1 MMKFKITL
9 IGFLLF
15 SITNLA
21 AAPLEFLTKTLVPE
35 TGFYTTTTAF
45 INDFTTTGSLDDSVD
60 RNVPLGFS
68 FPFGGTNY
76 TTVNI
81 VSNGFL
87 RFTTLND
94 TYFNNSTLT
103 NIDATMPHAIFP
115 YWDDLNPATGGN
127 IRYSTLG
134 SAPNRRFVTTW
145 TNVPHYNVSGSYSF
159 QVVLYENGSIRFR
172 YDASSDANG
181 SSNGGAT
188 IGVIENDT
196 KFDQHSFNTAINATQ
211 DILYSP
217 PPLHPAVT
225 PNCASPSPQLAL
237 TTYNKSGYNHPN
249 NHAQF
254 NTLVT
259 NYAIPLKIF
268 GSGLINNINTP
279 SNSNNNPYGTD
290 SNYLSIIK
298 GYIYA
303 PQNGIYKFGVD
314 GDDAIEVIIDGTVV
328 SGWYGGHGKA
338 NTAQNIANINLAA
351 GYHTIEYR
359 HEEVNG
365 GDNYYLYWKTPSQS
379 SLSIVPS
386 NRLFHCPY
394 TAHVSLSKTSV
405 TLSDPING
413 GANPKAIPGAI
424 IEYTLTAKN
433 SGSAP
438 ADNSI
443 IRDSLNTLITTQ
455 QYAIWAGGFLTIQTP
470 NLYGGAKTTIT
481 DNADSDEGQFINS
494 AGNREVIVNCG
505 TLATGQECVV
515 TYRIIVN

>member
-1 MMKFKITL
+1 MMKFKISL
-9 IGFLLF
+9 IGFILF
-15 SITNLA
+15 IVNNLV
-21 AAPLEFLTKTLVPE
+21 AAPLDFLTKSLVPE
-35 TGFYTTTTAF
+35 TGFDTTTTAF
-45 INDFTTTGSLDDSVD
+45 VRDFTTTNSLDDSVD

-68 FPFGGTNY
+68 FPFGGANY

-81 VSNGFL
+81 VSNGYL
-87 RFTTLND
+87 RFTTLNN
-94 TYFNNSTLT
+94 TYYNNGTLT

-115 YWDDLNPATGGN
+115 YWDDLNPSTGGN

-145 TNVPHYNVSGSYSF
+145 TNVPHYNVSGSYTF

-172 YDASSDANG
+172 YDASSNANG

-217 PPLHPAVT
+217 
-225 PNCASPSPQLAL
+225 Q
-237 TTYNKSGYNHPN
+237 
-249 NHAQF
+249 
-254 NTLVT
+254 
-259 NYAIPLKIF
+259 
-268 GSGLINNINTP
+268 
-279 SNSNNNPYGTD
+279 
-290 SNYLSIIK
+290 
-298 GYIYA
+298 
-303 PQNGIYKFGVD
+303 
-314 GDDAIEVIIDGTVV
+314 
-328 SGWYGGHGKA
+328 
-338 NTAQNIANINLAA
+338 TA
-351 GYHTIEYR
+351 R
-359 HEEVNG
+359 
-365 GDNYYLYWKTPSQS
+365 
-379 SLSIVPS
+379 
-386 NRLFHCPY
+386 
-394 TAHVSLSKTSV
+394 VSLSKTSV

-413 GANPKAIPGAI
+413 GVNPKAIPGAI